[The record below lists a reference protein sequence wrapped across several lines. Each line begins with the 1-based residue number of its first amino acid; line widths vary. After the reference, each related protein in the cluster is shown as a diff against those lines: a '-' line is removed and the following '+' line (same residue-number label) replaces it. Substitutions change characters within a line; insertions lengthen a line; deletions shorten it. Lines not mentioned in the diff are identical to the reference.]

1 MPTMD
6 RAELEKNWAATARH
20 LKAARDLLS
29 GSLRPGVDGA
39 SLDGF
44 EECLKQHEMQ
54 LALDEL
60 EDVGLANAPAAEF
73 WLHLKSAADN
83 MALSDRAADFK
94 RKADAA

>member
-1 MPTMD
+1 MPKID
-6 RAELEKNWAATARH
+6 RAELERSWAATARH

-39 SLDGF
+39 SLGGF

-60 EDVGLANAPAAEF
+60 EDVGLSNAPAGEF
-73 WLHLKSAADN
+73 WRHLQYAAES